1 MKKLIV
7 DINNGIMLVDSFDG
21 YEGLEIVDEEF
32 FVSQLGT
39 MGDDDFYGAEVSEE
53 TYKRIK
59 DEYGIIDRII

>member
-21 YEGLEIVDEEF
+21 YEGLEIINEEF
-32 FVSQLGT
+32 FVSQLDT

>member
-7 DINNGIMLVDSFDG
+7 DINNGIMLDDSFEG

-32 FVSQLGT
+32 FVSQLNT

-53 TYKRIK
+53 TYRRLK
-59 DEYGIIDRII
+59 DEYGIIDRTI

>member
-7 DINNGIMLVDSFDG
+7 DINNGIMLDDSFEG

-32 FVSQLGT
+32 FVSQLDT

-53 TYKRIK
+53 IYRRLK
-59 DEYGIIDRII
+59 DEYGIIDRTI